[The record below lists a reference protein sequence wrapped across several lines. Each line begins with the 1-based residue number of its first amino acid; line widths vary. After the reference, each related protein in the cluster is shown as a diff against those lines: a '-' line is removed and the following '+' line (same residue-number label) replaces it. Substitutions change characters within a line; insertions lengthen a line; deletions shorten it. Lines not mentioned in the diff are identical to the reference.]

1 MSEQFRAARII
12 LRRRAVEQV
21 TGRRRASLYEDIAA
35 GLMVPPVPIGI
46 RAVGWPS
53 DEIEAIN
60 AARIAGKSPDEIR
73 ELVAAL
79 VAQRAALTPNSSRT
93 AQAAQP
99 CAF

>member
-1 MSEQFRAARII
+1 MGDAFRAARII

-53 DEIEAIN
+53 DEVEAIN
-60 AARIAGKSPDEIR
+60 AARIAGKSPGEIR

-79 VAQRAALTPNSSRT
+79 VAQRTAVIPDSSEM

-99 CAF
+99 CAC